1 MNRVLYIWENPL
13 MKKIYTIVLLILCCV
28 RVGAQV
34 NGYPSKIMA
43 CNGSGSGAFA
53 RGVGNITGSFWQ
65 SSADNGASWVNV
77 PAGYQYIEGGNG
89 YLDMY
94 YTPVASAMNL
104 WLFRMCNPGT
114 PNACS
119 IPDTLY
125 VNSGVA
131 TSPQFVGPPSTV
143 CPGNTILL
151 SVTGGA
157 AGLTNDSISW
167 GIIVNGSII
176 SSFTDLND
184 TNLVVHIPAT
194 ATGTAT
200 INVSVSTGCSFASA
214 APLNVSVQSS
224 STSLAG
230 TAGGGAVCTSF
241 PVYPGGQSSYNP
253 DPAQT
258 STATDGTCDA
268 IASILPSGT
277 SPVTGTLQSCVTL
290 AMSVP
295 TYEGIPYVPRY
306 YSIEPTTNASTS
318 TATVT
323 LYFTQADFDAYN
335 AVAGSNPLL
344 PTGPSDATGISHLV
358 ISQFHGTGTTP
369 DTYVGGSVQ
378 IDPGVS
384 NVVWNATAS
393 RWEVTFSVT
402 GFSGFFASGSPIV
415 PLPLTLTNFSGK
427 AEAGA
432 NVLSWITASEQN
444 TAYFE
449 VQRSVT
455 GASSFQELGRVA
467 AAGNSEQSLQYSYAD
482 ALASSNHPAYSYRL
496 KMADLDGKYTYSP
509 IVTLQPLVAGLTI
522 SVSPNPFLQP
532 VSLNVSTPAAGSAV
546 FSVTDMSGQRLVV
559 RNVVLQQGVNALD
572 PSLIAR
578 LPQGVYVISV
588 ATQTQQ
594 ETIKFVKE

>member
-1 MNRVLYIWENPL
+1 
-13 MKKIYTIVLLILCCV
+13 MKRIFTISSLIFCCV
-28 RVGAQV
+28 RLAAQS
-34 NGYPSKIMA
+34 GYPAKIMA
-43 CNGSGSGAFA
+43 CPGSGSGAFA
-53 RGVGNITGSFWQ
+53 RGIGNITGSFWQ
-65 SSADNGASWVNV
+65 SSADNGVDWVNV
-77 PAGYQYIEGGNG
+77 PAGDQYLESGFG

-94 YTPVASAMNL
+94 YTSVTSAMNL

-131 TSPQFVGPPSTV
+131 TSPQFVSPPSTV
-143 CPGNTILL
+143 CPGATVLL

-157 AGLTNDSISW
+157 AGLTNDSVGW
-167 GIIVNGSII
+167 GITINGSV
-176 SSFTDLND
+176 SSLTDLND
-184 TNLVVHIPAT
+184 TNVLVHIPAT
-194 ATGTAT
+194 ATGTVT
-200 INVSVSTGCSFASA
+200 INVSTSTGCNGASSS
-214 APLNVSVQSS
+214 PLSITIQSS
-224 STSLAG
+224 SGSLAG
-230 TAGGGAVCTSF
+230 TAGGGAVCNSS
-241 PVYPGGQSSYNP
+241 PVYPGGQSSYNS

-258 STATDGTCDA
+258 TTATDGTCDA
-268 IASILPSGT
+268 IASVLPSGT
-277 SPVTGTLQSCVTL
+277 SPVTGTVQSCVTL
-290 AMSVP
+290 AASVP
-295 TYEGIPYVPRY
+295 TYGGIPYVARY

-335 AVAGSNPLL
+335 AAAGSYPLL

-369 DTYVGGSVQ
+369 DTYVGSSVQ
-378 IDPGVS
+378 IDPSVS

-402 GFSGFFASGSPIV
+402 GFSGFFASSNPIV
-415 PLPLTLTNFSGK
+415 SLPLTLTNFNGK
-427 AEAGA
+427 PEAND

-444 TAYFE
+444 TAYFDL
-449 VQRSVT
+449 QRSAA
-455 GASSFQELGRVA
+455 GSSSFQDLAQVA
-467 AAGNSEQSLQYSYAD
+467 AAGNSEQSRQYSYTD
-482 ALASSNHPAYSYRL
+482 VLTGSSHPAYSYRL

-509 IVTLQPLVAGLTI
+509 IVTLQPLVAALTI
-522 SVSPNPFLQP
+522 SVSPNPFVQP
-532 VSLNVSTPAAGSAV
+532 VSLNVSTPVAGNAV
-546 FSVTDMSGQRLVV
+546 LSVTDMSGQRLVS

-588 ATQTQQ
+588 ATRTQQ

>member
-1 MNRVLYIWENPL
+1 
-13 MKKIYTIVLLILCCV
+13 MKRIFTISSLILCCV
-28 RVGAQV
+28 RLAAQT
-34 NGYPSKIMA
+34 GYPVKIMA
-43 CNGSGSGAFA
+43 CNGNGAFA
-53 RGVGNITGSFWQ
+53 RGIGNTTGAFWQ
-65 SSADNGASWVNV
+65 SSADNGADWVTV
-77 PAGYQYIEGGNG
+77 PAGYQYIEPGNG

-94 YTPVASAMNL
+94 YTPVISAMNL

-114 PNACS
+114 PNTCS

-131 TSPQFVGPPSTV
+131 TSPQFVSPPTTV
-143 CPGNTILL
+143 CPGATIPI

-157 AGLTNDSISW
+157 SGLTNDSVSW
-167 GIIVNGSII
+167 EITINGSA

-184 TNLVVHIPAT
+184 TNLLVHIPAT
-194 ATGTAT
+194 ATGNVT
-200 INVSVSTGCSFASA
+200 ISVFTSTDCSFASGS
-214 APLNVSVQSS
+214 PLNIPIQSAS
-224 STSLAG
+224 GSLAG
-230 TAGGGAVCTSF
+230 TAGGGAVCTSSL
-241 PVYPGGQSSYNP
+241 VYPGGQSSYNA

-258 STATDGTCDA
+258 TVATDGTCDP
-268 IASILPSGT
+268 IASILPSGR
-277 SPVTGTLQSCVTL
+277 SPVAGTVQSCVTL
-290 AMSVP
+290 ASTVGS
-295 TYEGIPYVPRY
+295 YNGIPYVPRY
-306 YSIEPTTNASTS
+306 YNLEPTTNASTS

-335 AVAGSNPLL
+335 LAAGSSPLL
-344 PTGPSDATGISHLV
+344 PTGPSDATGISDLV

-369 DTYVGGSVQ
+369 DTYVGASLQ

-427 AEAGA
+427 AEAGG
-432 NVLSWITASEQN
+432 NVLSWITASEHN

-449 VQRSVT
+449 VQRSAT
-455 GASSFQELGRVA
+455 GGSGFQDLGQVA
-467 AAGNSEQSLQYSYAD
+467 AAGNSEQSLQYSYTD
-482 ALASSNHPAYSYRL
+482 ALAGPSHPAYSYRL

-522 SVSPNPFLQP
+522 SVSPNPFAQP
-532 VSLNVSTPAAGSAV
+532 ISLNVSTPAAGNAV
-546 FSVTDMSGQRLVV
+546 FTVTDMSGQRLVV